1 MNCMKRLAQ
10 AILALAAVSTM
21 TACGGG
27 NDNDATPVTYS
38 VGRTSIE
45 WSDTSRDEIC
55 GTQPAGTKRRLQAY
69 VWYPADPAAGA
80 AKAPLL
86 SAAQVAFLAAVQET
100 PAEVLSKLPSNSF
113 QEAPVA
119 RRNASY
125 PVLLMSHG
133 GGGGSPQQYAS
144 TAEALAAKGYV
155 VLGLSHPYQSIATFY
170 ANGDVVTLDPAC
182 DPLGAQPEITETS
195 TYADFTENWQYTV
208 QLDAYISADFA
219 SAISQLKTLNTGTGP
234 FSRRLELDRVG
245 ALGHSFGGS
254 HAFRAAREMPAIV
267 AAANMDGTVFSEEFA
282 QGVGTGKALL
292 TVIAGESTGAAAE
305 AALAAQVAQLQ
316 SMGMSLSQ
324 ATEVANRGVPQ
335 SAYSASRP
343 AYLLSIPTAK
353 HMNFSD
359 VGLWN
364 DYGIPADPDSVNMT
378 AAKAILDLQNQVLA
392 DFFDKHLRQRS
403 LKLTLPATPLPGAHL
418 DSRE

>member
-1 MNCMKRLAQ
+1 MRFTKQLAQ
-10 AILALAAVSTM
+10 ASFALAATSIL

-27 NDNDATPVTYS
+27 SDDVATPVTYS

-45 WSDTSRDEIC
+45 WTDTSRDEMC
-55 GTQPAGTKRRLQAY
+55 GAQPAGTKRRLQAY

-80 AKAPLL
+80 KKAPLL
-86 SAAQVAFLAAVQET
+86 STDQVAYLAAAQETLADL
-100 PAEVLSKLPSNSF
+100 LSKLPSNSYL
-113 QEAPVA
+113 EAPVA

-144 TAEALAAKGYV
+144 TAEALAAKGYI

-195 TYADFTENWQYTV
+195 TYADFTANWQYTV
-208 QLDAYISADFA
+208 QLDACLTADFA
-219 SAISQLKTLNTGTGP
+219 SAITQLKTLNAGSGV
-234 FSRRLELDRVG
+234 FGRRMELDRIG

-254 HAFRAAREMPAIV
+254 HAFRAARELSAVV

-282 QGVGTGKALL
+282 QGAGAGKALL
-292 TVIAGESTGAAAE
+292 TMVGGEATGAAAD
-305 AALAAQVAQLQ
+305 AALAAQIAQLQ
-316 SMGMSLSQ
+316 GLGMSLPQ
-324 ATEVANRGVPQ
+324 ATEVANRGRPQ
-335 SAYSASRP
+335 NAYAASRP

-359 VGLWN
+359 AGLWN
-364 DYGIPADPDSVNMT
+364 EYGIPADTETVNVP
-378 AAKAILDLQNQVLA
+378 AAKAILDLQNRVLA
-392 DFFDKHLRQRS
+392 DFFDKHLQRRN
-403 LKLTLPATPLPGAHL
+403 LTLSVPATSLTGVRL
-418 DSRE
+418 ETRD